1 MIKKLRKKL
10 IIMFVT
16 FTMLAFTIME
26 LLMVGNTVARVQESE
41 MIFAGNMC
49 DSIIEQIK
57 NGVGI
62 NDPNLLSYVT
72 KFHGWVRI
80 SDGISEVS
88 SAESFI
94 TSSDILLNQVKSG
107 NMLPSTTVESDAN
120 IENIEMDTRTI
131 CSISGTQNEKYC
143 GVNNAFQVSGTEYN
157 LILIVPESTTWEI
170 IKSYC
175 SWYSLAWLGMLLL
188 MYLMSRILVGKAVE
202 PVEATIRSQKR
213 FIAAASHELKAPLSV
228 IQANTE
234 TLCIDQDD
242 TASQKKQKVVLDE
255 CGCMSTL
262 IQSMLRLASSDAG
275 SWEMSMKETDVDSL
289 LIEAWEAFQEFAQ
302 KKNIRIKLNIEEHYP
317 KFVGDKEHIGTV
329 LGILIDNAISYSMP
343 DLSIEMGAEVQQKQ
357 IVFFV
362 TDHGAGISNSEK
374 EKVFERFYRADPSRN
389 SKEHFGLGLCIAK
402 EIVQLH
408 QGTITLE
415 DTPGGGCTFKV
426 KLPIK
431 Q

>member
-10 IIMFVT
+10 VVMFVS

-26 LLMVGNTVARVQESE
+26 LLMVGNTVASVQESE

-62 NDPNLLSYVT
+62 SDPNLLSYVT

-94 TSSDILLNQVKSG
+94 TSSDILLNRVKSG
-107 NMLPSTTVESDAN
+107 NMLPLTTVESDAN
-120 IENIEMDTRTI
+120 TEMATRTMHL
-131 CSISGTQNEKYC
+131 ISGTQNEKYC
-143 GVNNAFQVSGTEYN
+143 GVNNDFQSSGIEYN
-157 LILIVPESTTWEI
+157 LILIVPQSTPWEI

-175 SWYSLAWLGMLLL
+175 SWYPLVWLGMLLL
-188 MYLMSRILVGKAVE
+188 ISFMSRILIGKAVQ
-202 PVEATIRSQKR
+202 PVEVTIRSQKR

-228 IQANTE
+228 IQANAE
-234 TLCIDQDD
+234 TLCIDQSD

-255 CGCMSTL
+255 CGRMSTL

-275 SWEMSMKETDVDSL
+275 SWKMSMKETDVDSL
-289 LIEAWEAFQEFAQ
+289 LIEAWEAFQESARN
-302 KKNIRIKLNIEEHYP
+302 KNIRLELNIEEHYP
-317 KFVGDKEHIGTV
+317 KFTGDKEHIGMV
-329 LGILIDNAISYSMP
+329 LGILIDNAVSYSTP
-343 DLSIEMGAEVQQKQ
+343 YLSVEMGAEVQQKQ
-357 IVFFV
+357 IVLFI
-362 TDHGAGISNSEK
+362 TDHGVGISNSEK

-408 QGTITLE
+408 QGIITLE

-431 Q
+431 NAKR

>member
-1 MIKKLRKKL
+1 
-10 IIMFVT
+10 
-16 FTMLAFTIME
+16 
-26 LLMVGNTVARVQESE
+26 

-62 NDPNLLSYVT
+62 SDPNLLSYIA
-72 KFHGWVRI
+72 KFHGFVYI
-80 SDGISEVS
+80 SDGISEKS
-88 SAESFI
+88 SIESFV
-94 TSSDILLNQVKSG
+94 TSSDILIKQMKSG
-107 NMLPSTTVESDAN
+107 NTPFSTTVKADAN
-120 IENIEMDTRTI
+120 TEIATRTMHL
-131 CSISGTQNEKYC
+131 ISGTQNEKYC

-157 LILIVPESTTWEI
+157 LILIVPQSTTWEI

-175 SWYSLAWLGMLLL
+175 SWYPLVWLGMLLL
-188 MYLMSRILVGKAVE
+188 ISFMSRILIGKAVQ
-202 PVEATIRSQKR
+202 PVEVTIRSQKR

-228 IQANTE
+228 IQANAE
-234 TLCIDQDD
+234 TLCIDQAD

-255 CGCMSTL
+255 CGRMSTL

-275 SWEMSMKETDVDSL
+275 SWKMSMKETDVDSL
-289 LIEAWEAFQEFAQ
+289 LIEAWEAFQESARN
-302 KKNIRIKLNIEEHYP
+302 KNIRLELNIEEHYP
-317 KFVGDKEHIGTV
+317 KFTGDKEHIGMV
-329 LGILIDNAISYSMP
+329 LGILIDNAVSYSMP
-343 DLSIEMGAEVQQKQ
+343 HLSVEMGAEVQQKQ
-357 IVFFV
+357 IVLFI
-362 TDHGAGISNSEK
+362 TDHGVGISNSDK

-408 QGTITLE
+408 QGIITLE

-431 Q
+431 NAKR

>member
-1 MIKKLRKKL
+1 MIKKLRKRL
-10 IIMFVT
+10 IIMFVI
-16 FTMLAFTIME
+16 FTMLAFTVVV

-41 MIFAGNMC
+41 MTFAGNMC

-120 IENIEMDTRTI
+120 IEMATRTI
-131 CSISGTQNEKYC
+131 YSISGTQNEKYC
-143 GVNNAFQVSGTEYN
+143 GVNNTFQVSGTEYN
-157 LILIVPESTTWEI
+157 LILIVPQSTTWKI

-175 SWYSLAWLGMLLL
+175 SWYPLAWLGMLSL
-188 MYLMSRILVGKAVE
+188 MYLMSRILIGKAVK
-202 PVEATIRSQKR
+202 PVEATIKSQKR

-255 CGCMSTL
+255 CGRMSTL

-275 SWEMSMKETDVDSL
+275 SWKMSMKETDVDSL
-289 LIEAWEAFQEFAQ
+289 LIEAWEAFQESAR

-343 DLSIEMGAEVQQKQ
+343 DRSIEMGAEVQQKQ

-389 SKEHFGLGLCIAK
+389 SREHFGLGLCIAK

-415 DTPGGGCTFKV
+415 DTPGGGCSFKV

-431 Q
+431 QI

>member
-10 IIMFVT
+10 MIMFVT

-26 LLMVGNTVARVQESE
+26 LLMVGNTVTRVQESE
-41 MIFAGNMC
+41 MIFAENMC

-57 NGVGI
+57 DGVVI
-62 NDPNLLSYVT
+62 NDPNLLSYVA
-72 KFHGWVRI
+72 KFHGCVYI
-80 SDGISEVS
+80 SDGISEIS
-88 SAESFI
+88 SMESFV
-94 TSSDILLNQVKSG
+94 TSSDILIKQMKSG
-107 NMLPSTTVESDAN
+107 NTPFSTTVESDVN
-120 IENIEMDTRTI
+120 IGMATRTI
-131 CSISGTQNEKYC
+131 CLISGTQNEKYC
-143 GVNNAFQVSGTEYN
+143 GVNNAFQASGIKYN
-157 LILIVPESTTWEI
+157 LILIIPQSTPWEI

-175 SWYSLAWLGMLLL
+175 SWYPLVWLGMLLL
-188 MYLMSRILVGKAVE
+188 ISLISRILIGKAVE
-202 PVEATIRSQKR
+202 PVEVTIRSQKR

-234 TLCIDQDD
+234 TLCIDQAD

-255 CGCMSTL
+255 CGRMSTL
-262 IQSMLRLASSDAG
+262 IQSMLRLSSSDAG
-275 SWEMSMKETDVDSL
+275 SWKMSMKETDVDSL
-289 LIEAWEAFQEFAQ
+289 LIEAWEAFQESARN
-302 KKNIRIKLNIEEHYP
+302 KNIRLELNIEEHYP
-317 KFVGDKEHIGTV
+317 KFSGDKEHIGTV

-343 DLSIEMGAEVQQKQ
+343 DLSVEMGAEVQQKQ
-357 IVFFV
+357 IVLFI
-362 TDHGAGISNSEK
+362 TDHGVGITNSEK

-408 QGTITLE
+408 QGAITLE

-431 Q
+431 QL

>member
-10 IIMFVT
+10 VVMFLS

-41 MIFAGNMC
+41 MIFVGNMC

-57 NGVGI
+57 DGVGI

-72 KFHGWVRI
+72 KFHGWVYI
-80 SDGISEVS
+80 SDGISEIS
-88 SAESFI
+88 SVESFV
-94 TSSDILLNQVKSG
+94 TSSDILIKQMKSG
-107 NMLPSTTVESDAN
+107 NMLLSTTVESNAN
-120 IENIEMDTRTI
+120 IEMATRTI
-131 CSISGTQNEKYC
+131 YLISETQNEKYC
-143 GVNNAFQVSGTEYN
+143 GVNDAFQASGTEYN
-157 LILIVPESTTWEI
+157 LILIVPQSTPWEI

-175 SWYSLAWLGMLLL
+175 SWYPLVWLGMLLL
-188 MYLMSRILVGKAVE
+188 MYFMSRILIGKAVE
-202 PVEATIRSQKR
+202 PVEATIKSQKR

-234 TLCIDQDD
+234 TLCIDQA

-255 CGCMSTL
+255 CGRMSTL
-262 IQSMLRLASSDAG
+262 IQSMLRLASSDTG
-275 SWEMSMKETDVDSL
+275 SWKMSMKETDVDSL
-289 LIEAWEAFQEFAQ
+289 LIEAWEAFQESAR
-302 KKNIRIKLNIEEHYP
+302 KKNIRIELNIEEHYP

-426 KLPIK
+426 KLPIN

>member
-10 IIMFVT
+10 VVMFLS

-41 MIFAGNMC
+41 MIFVGNMC

-57 NGVGI
+57 DGVGI

-72 KFHGWVRI
+72 KFHGWVYI
-80 SDGISEVS
+80 SNGISEIS
-88 SAESFI
+88 SVESFV
-94 TSSDILLNQVKSG
+94 TSSDILIKQMKSG
-107 NMLPSTTVESDAN
+107 NMLLSTTVESNAN
-120 IENIEMDTRTI
+120 IEMATRTI
-131 CSISGTQNEKYC
+131 YLISETQNEKYC
-143 GVNNAFQVSGTEYN
+143 GVNDAFQASGTEYN
-157 LILIVPESTTWEI
+157 LILIVPQSTPWEI

-175 SWYSLAWLGMLLL
+175 SWYPLVWLGMLLL
-188 MYLMSRILVGKAVE
+188 MYFMSRILIGKAVE
-202 PVEATIRSQKR
+202 PVEATIKSQKR

-234 TLCIDQDD
+234 TLCIDQAD

-255 CGCMSTL
+255 CGRMSTL
-262 IQSMLRLASSDAG
+262 IQSMLRLASSDTG
-275 SWEMSMKETDVDSL
+275 SWKMSMKETDVDSL
-289 LIEAWEAFQEFAQ
+289 LIEAWEAFQESAR
-302 KKNIRIKLNIEEHYP
+302 KKNIRIELNIEEHYP

-426 KLPIK
+426 KLPIN

>member
-62 NDPNLLSYVT
+62 HDPNLLSYVT

-107 NMLPSTTVESDAN
+107 NTLPSTTVESDAN
-120 IENIEMDTRTI
+120 IEMATRTI

-143 GVNNAFQVSGTEYN
+143 GVNDAFQVSGTEYN
-157 LILIVPESTTWEI
+157 LILIVPQSTTWKI

-175 SWYSLAWLGMLLL
+175 SWYLPAWLGMLSL
-188 MYLMSRILVGKAVE
+188 MYLMSRILIGKAVK
-202 PVEATIRSQKR
+202 PAEAAIESQKR
-213 FIAAASHELKAPLSV
+213 FIAAASHELKTPLSV

-343 DLSIEMGAEVQQKQ
+343 DLSIELGAEVQQKQ

>member
-1 MIKKLRKKL
+1 MIKKLRKRL
-10 IIMFVT
+10 IIMFVI
-16 FTMLAFTIME
+16 FTMLAFTVVV

-41 MIFAGNMC
+41 ITFAGNMC

-107 NMLPSTTVESDAN
+107 NMLLSTTVESDAN
-120 IENIEMDTRTI
+120 IEMATRTI
-131 CSISGTQNEKYC
+131 YSISGKQNEKYC
-143 GVNNAFQVSGTEYN
+143 GVNNTFQVSGTAYN
-157 LILIVPESTTWEI
+157 LILIVPQSTTWKI

-175 SWYSLAWLGMLLL
+175 RWYPLAWLGMLSL
-188 MYLMSRILVGKAVE
+188 MYLMSRILIGKAVK
-202 PVEATIRSQKR
+202 PVEATIKSQKR

-255 CGCMSTL
+255 CGRMSTL

-275 SWEMSMKETDVDSL
+275 SWKMSMKETDVDSL
-289 LIEAWEAFQEFAQ
+289 LIEAWEAFQEFAR

-343 DLSIEMGAEVQQKQ
+343 DRSIEMGAEVQQKQ

-408 QGTITLE
+408 HGTITLE

>member
-1 MIKKLRKKL
+1 
-10 IIMFVT
+10 
-16 FTMLAFTIME
+16 
-26 LLMVGNTVARVQESE
+26 
-41 MIFAGNMC
+41 
-49 DSIIEQIK
+49 
-57 NGVGI
+57 
-62 NDPNLLSYVT
+62 
-72 KFHGWVRI
+72 
-80 SDGISEVS
+80 
-88 SAESFI
+88 
-94 TSSDILLNQVKSG
+94 
-107 NMLPSTTVESDAN
+107 
-120 IENIEMDTRTI
+120 
-131 CSISGTQNEKYC
+131 
-143 GVNNAFQVSGTEYN
+143 
-157 LILIVPESTTWEI
+157 
-170 IKSYC
+170 
-175 SWYSLAWLGMLLL
+175 
-188 MYLMSRILVGKAVE
+188 MSRILIGKAVE
-202 PVEATIRSQKR
+202 PVEATIKSQKR

-234 TLCIDQDD
+234 TLCIDQA

-255 CGCMSTL
+255 CGRMSTL
-262 IQSMLRLASSDAG
+262 IQSMLRLASSDTG
-275 SWEMSMKETDVDSL
+275 SWKMSMKETDVDSL
-289 LIEAWEAFQEFAQ
+289 LIEAWEAFQESAR
-302 KKNIRIKLNIEEHYP
+302 KKNIRIELNIEEHYP

-426 KLPIK
+426 KLPIN

>member
-10 IIMFVT
+10 VVMFVS

-88 SAESFI
+88 SAESLI

-120 IENIEMDTRTI
+120 IEMDSRTI

-143 GVNNAFQVSGTEYN
+143 GVNDAFQVSGTEYN
-157 LILIVPESTTWEI
+157 LILIVPRSTTWKI

-175 SWYSLAWLGMLLL
+175 SWYLPAWLGMLLL

-234 TLCIDQDD
+234 TLCIDQTD
-242 TASQKKQKVVLDE
+242 TASLKKQKVVLDE
-255 CGCMSTL
+255 CGRMSTL

-275 SWEMSMKETDVDSL
+275 SWKMSMKEIDADSL
-289 LIEAWEAFQEFAQ
+289 LIEAWEAFQEFAR

-317 KFVGDKEHIGTV
+317 KFIGDKEHIGTV
-329 LGILIDNAISYSMP
+329 LGILIDNAISYSLP